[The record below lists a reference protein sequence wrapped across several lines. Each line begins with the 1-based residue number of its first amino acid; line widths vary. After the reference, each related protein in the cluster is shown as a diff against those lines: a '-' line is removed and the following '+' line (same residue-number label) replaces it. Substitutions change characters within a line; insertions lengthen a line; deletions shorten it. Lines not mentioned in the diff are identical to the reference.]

1 MTFPLIFPITFAS
14 AIFVP
19 VQTMPSWLQGFAS
32 HQPVSVTAE
41 AVRGL
46 MLGTPHGSNT
56 YVSLAWAL
64 GAVVILG
71 PLAVRKFR
79 QAIK

>member
-1 MTFPLIFPITFAS
+1 
-14 AIFVP
+14 
-19 VQTMPSWLQGFAS
+19 
-32 HQPVSVTAE
+32 VSVTAE

-46 MLGTPHGSNT
+46 MLGTPHGST
-56 YVSLAWAL
+56 SYVSMLWAL
-64 GAVVILG
+64 GAVVLLG